1 MLKIIASESHD
12 PLKTPNKSLCC
23 FQRRLAEWNSLL
35 AGITST
41 QSGHTIDN
49 DLTLVFWGWKGAIGG
64 GGGGGWWLKE
74 RTGYHPHLNFGEF
87 PNSDDKT

>member
-1 MLKIIASESHD
+1 MYEESKGYNLIRTGKAMLLKIIASESHD

-41 QSGHTIDN
+41 QSGDAIEN
-49 DLTLVFWGWKGAIGG
+49 DLTLVFWGWEGAVGEGG
-64 GGGGGWWLKE
+64 G
-74 RTGYHPHLNFGEF
+74 
-87 PNSDDKT
+87 